1 MATCTVLPAT
11 VFVCSAILFNDFS
24 RFQRLA
30 QYQVTHLS
38 VVLVLN
44 FRIEDPLSIITA
56 VAGLMGLVEQAIQS
70 IITLPKFLCRLSKRP
85 KRDYRALS

>member
-70 IITLPKFLCRLSKRP
+70 IITLPKILCRLSKRP